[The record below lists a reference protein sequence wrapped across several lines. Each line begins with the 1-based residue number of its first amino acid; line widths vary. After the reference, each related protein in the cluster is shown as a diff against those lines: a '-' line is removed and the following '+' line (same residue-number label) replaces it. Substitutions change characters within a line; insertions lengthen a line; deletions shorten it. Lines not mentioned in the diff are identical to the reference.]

1 MADITPLAR
10 LMRRQEWALH
20 VSSLSSMANHPGQ
33 NRDNAT
39 PMTDEQIYEKA
50 DKHLKAA
57 DERFGWSDDHG

>member
-1 MADITPLAR
+1 
-10 LMRRQEWALH
+10 LH
-20 VSSLSSMANHPGQ
+20 VSALTSMANHPGQ

-39 PMTDEQIYEKA
+39 PLTDEQIYEKA